1 MSQRAR
7 FLASEG
13 DAYHARN
20 LGADALAHDD
30 PVLAALRELP
40 LAPARVLEVGA
51 GDGWRLAALRDRLP
65 QALCVGLD
73 PSLAALRAG
82 AKRKPSVACVRAT
95 AERLPFRSGAFELA
109 ILGFCLYLVD
119 REDLFAVAAEVD
131 RVLAP
136 AAYLAIFDFLPD
148 APQRRGYAHA
158 EGLAS
163 YKMDYARMFLWNPA
177 YRCVARRTLTHPGGD
192 PQRGSDRLA
201 VSVLRRDAARAW
213 PEAT

>member
-1 MSQRAR
+1 VSQRAR

-20 LGADALAHDD
+20 LGSHALAAAD
-30 PVLAALRELP
+30 PVLAALRELA
-40 LAPARVLEVGA
+40 LAPERVLEIGA
-51 GDGWRLAALRDRLP
+51 GDGWRLAALAEQLP
-65 QALCVGLD
+65 AALRVGID

-82 AKRKPSVACVRAT
+82 AEQSPRVACVRAT

-136 AAYLAIFDFLPD
+136 CAHLAILDFLPD
-148 APQRRGYAHA
+148 APQRRRYAHA
-158 EGLAS
+158 DGLS
-163 YKMDYARMFLWNPA
+163 SFKMDYARMFLWNPA

-192 PQRGSDRLA
+192 PQRGQDRLA
-201 VSVLRRDAARAW
+201 VSVLRRDVARAW
-213 PEAT
+213 PEAP

>member
-20 LGADALAHDD
+20 LERAALAAAD
-30 PVLAALRELP
+30 PVLAALRD
-40 LAPARVLEVGA
+40 LAPSPRRVLEVGA
-51 GDGWRLAALRDRLP
+51 GDGWRLAGLGEQLPDTLR
-65 QALCVGLD
+65 VGID

-82 AKRKPSVACVRAT
+82 AKRAPRVACVRAT
-95 AERLPFRSGAFELA
+95 AERLPFRSGTFELA
-109 ILGFCLYLVD
+109 IFGFCLYLID

-136 AAYLAIFDFLPD
+136 CAHLAIFDFLPD
-148 APQRRGYAHA
+148 APQRRHYAHA
-158 EGLAS
+158 EGVSS

-177 YRCVARRTLTHPGGD
+177 YRCVSRRTLTHRGGD
-192 PQRGSDRLA
+192 PQRTGDRLA
-201 VSVLRRDAARAW
+201 ISVLRRDAAHAW